1 MRRNQ
6 PGAAA
11 MFLAPF
17 ALLFLTFVVLPV
29 FFGLYIS
36 VNRWHVLDAAP
47 TFIGGENYANAIH
60 DDLFWYALVR
70 TGLFVLL
77 SVPIGNAISLLF
89 AVILNQKFLGTT
101 FYKVAFYL
109 PVLLSVTAVAV
120 LWKWLYSADWGLL
133 NYYINVVRGW
143 FGAPKTTIPWIG
155 DPKYAMPSI
164 ALMSVW
170 WGVGGNMLIYLAAIK
185 AVPKE
190 MLEAAELD
198 GATPWKRFWN
208 TTIPTIKP
216 ALLFG
221 LVISV
226 IAASQVFGQSYI
238 MTAGGPAYSTLTVV
252 LYMYQQGFGQYQLG
266 YASAVAYLLFLV
278 VFALTL
284 VQFKLL
290 GLKRA

>member
-1 MRRNQ
+1 MKRNQ
-6 PGAAA
+6 PVAAGA
-11 MFLAPF
+11 FLTPF
-17 ALLFLTFVVLPV
+17 ALLFLTFTVVPV
-29 FFGLYIS
+29 FFGIWIS
-36 VNRWHVLDAAP
+36 LNRWHVLDKAP
-47 TFIGGENYANAIH
+47 TFIGGENYANAVQ
-60 DDLFWYALVR
+60 DDLFWFALLR

-77 SVPIGNAISLLF
+77 SVPIGNALSLLF
-89 AVILNQKFLGTT
+89 AVALNQKFRGTT
-101 FYKVAFYL
+101 LYKLAFYM

-133 NYYINVVRGW
+133 NYYINVVRSWLGM
-143 FGAPKTTIPWIG
+143 PKTTIAWIG
-155 DPKYAMPSI
+155 DPKLAMSSI

-170 WGVGGNMLIYLAAIK
+170 WGAGGNMLIYLAALK
-185 AVPKE
+185 AVPRE

-198 GATPWKRFWN
+198 GASPWQRFWK
-208 TTIPTIKP
+208 TSIPTIRP

-221 LVISV
+221 LVMSV
-226 IAASQVFGQSYI
+226 IAASQVFGQSYV
-238 MTAGGPAYSTLTVV
+238 MTGGGPAYSTLTVV

-290 GLKRA
+290 GLKKS